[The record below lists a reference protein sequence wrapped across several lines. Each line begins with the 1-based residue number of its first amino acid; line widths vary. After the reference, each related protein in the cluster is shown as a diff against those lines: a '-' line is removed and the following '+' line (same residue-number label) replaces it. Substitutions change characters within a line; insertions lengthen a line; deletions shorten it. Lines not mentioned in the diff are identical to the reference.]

1 MTPRSTTFVAFCASA
16 LLALPLVPAQT
27 QTVGSIGSIGAP
39 AAATTTTT
47 AMATADAGQP
57 PADARSSETTT
68 QRLDPARAQWPTTN
82 VLSESPRTLVPSFA
96 QIFRDTGRDFTRL
109 PSLQNGLILG
119 LGAGLAGL
127 SHPSDQHLSDEF
139 NEATQANAFFGPGA
153 TLGQGYVQI
162 GASLATYAIGR
173 ASGNSRLAIVGADLV
188 RAQLIAEGTT
198 QAAKLLA
205 GRTRPNGERGSFP
218 SGHTATSFATAT
230 VLQRHYGWKVGLPAY
245 AFASYVGASRIQ
257 IKKHY
262 LSDVA
267 FGAALGIVAG
277 RTVTMGIGG
286 TKFALTPMSAPNGGI
301 GVGLTRVPKR

>member
-1 MTPRSTTFVAFCASA
+1 MTPRSTTFVAFCTSA
-16 LLALPLVPAQT
+16 LLALPLAPAGAQAIGT
-27 QTVGSIGSIGAP
+27 IGAPTATTVAAPESQAP
-39 AAATTTTT
+39 AAARDTET
-47 AMATADAGQP
+47 A
-57 PADARSSETTT
+57 T
-68 QRLDPARAQWPTTN
+68 QRLDTQKPLWPTDN
-82 VLSESPRTLVPSFA
+82 VLTQSPRPIVPSFA

-139 NEATQANAFFGPGA
+139 HEADQAHGFFGPGA
-153 TLGQGYVQI
+153 MLGQSYVQI

-173 ASGNSRLAIVGADLV
+173 ASGNSKLAIVGADLV

-205 GRTRPNGERGSFP
+205 GRTRPNGEGGSFP

-301 GVGLTRVPKR
+301 GIGLTRVPKR